1 MEGSVYLQPP
11 QPPQPPPQPPQKAC
25 AWWVVA
31 KGAAAKS
38 TKTAAIAIA
47 VRAIVFC
54 LVERAS

>member
-1 MEGSVYLQPP
+1 MVRNLPQQPP
-11 QPPQPPPQPPQKAC
+11 QPPQPPPQKAR
-25 AWWVVA
+25 AWWVIA